1 MRNCVFWLLSALV
14 TDNVSLLLARL
25 ACGSESVC
33 EPALC
38 SSFPPISVPSQ
49 HLTQTFECPL
59 AYTAPC
65 TETKRLHIA
74 CICWH
79 STPQQHL
86 IQRAAV
92 QGDIV
97 VIPNGWNLVIN
108 EPLPALAE
116 LWIEGNVTVSD
127 ESSIVITAGFII
139 VRNGGS
145 LTAGT
150 KDVPRT
156 RDLYIMLTGT
166 RESPIKSWTE
176 DIVMGSKCL
185 AVVNGTLHAADPCLC
200 YGF

>member
-1 MRNCVFWLLSALV
+1 M
-14 TDNVSLLLARL
+14 LA
-25 ACGSESVC
+25 
-33 EPALC
+33 
-38 SSFPPISVPSQ
+38 FPSK
-49 HLTQTFECPL
+49 HLTQHL
-59 AYTAPC
+59 AQIFN
-65 TETKRLHIA
+65 RLHTA
-74 CICWH
+74 CVCLH
-79 STPQQHL
+79 STSQRHL
-86 IQRAAV
+86 TQRAAV

-156 RDLYIMLTGT
+156 KDLYIMLTGT

-185 AVVNGTLHAADPCLC
+185 AVVNGTLPCRCSLPVLMT
-200 YGF
+200 YES